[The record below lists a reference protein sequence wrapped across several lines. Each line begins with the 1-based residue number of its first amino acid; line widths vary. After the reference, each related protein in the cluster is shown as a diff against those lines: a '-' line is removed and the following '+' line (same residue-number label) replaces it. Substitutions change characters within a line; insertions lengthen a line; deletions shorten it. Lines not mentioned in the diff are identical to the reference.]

1 MRAHRDPDLAF
12 DATPLVMR
20 KGRLHIPQQLLEDF
34 LDNQDTAEAA
44 STLMAVHAKELLS
57 EGSDYTMARLELAK
71 QGMVGK
77 AGAAGADAAWLVLQ
91 DVHQRPEDP
100 QGHPRLP

>member
-34 LDNQDTAEAA
+34 LGNEDTAEAA
-44 STLMAVHAKELLS
+44 STLMAEHAKEFLS
-57 EGSDYTMARLELAK
+57 EESEYTMARLELAK
-71 QGMVGK
+71 QGMAGK
-77 AGAAGADAAWLVLQ
+77 AGAAGAGAGCSVLQ
-91 DVHQRPEDP
+91 EVHQMPEDP
-100 QGHPRLP
+100 QDHPS